1 LGNKVVKSLFGAEH
15 DWIWFK
21 KHGFIRWPK
30 KVEEVYWRYFIDAR
44 SPIYLEYLVDIG
56 EKIKEITK
64 EIGLDVDFTQYTP
77 LISWTPCS
85 IHRADNPEY
94 DLYCFSY
101 RDVLHTGSHTM
112 EQPWL
117 DEASRMNPY
126 TYNITMNVDTAKR
139 KGLKDGDT
147 VELESITGRKV
158 QGRLKLLKGMQP
170 QTVSIAACSGH
181 WAKGMPIAKDKGVN
195 FDILL
200 ELDFNHVD
208 PVSFNMETAV
218 RIKVRK
224 VEEHGAR

>member
-1 LGNKVVKSLFGAEH
+1 MKSTNKIKKLNKDCKIEVLIPDFKGDENALKNVIKSNPEVINHNIEVVKELLARNMIGIGSRSTVLLG
-15 DWIWFK
+15 
-21 KHGFIRWPK
+21 GPRRLR
-30 KVEEVYWRYFIDAR
+30 RYTGDIFIDAR
-44 SPIYLEYLVDIG
+44 SPIYLEYMVDIG

-85 IHRADNPEY
+85 IHRKDNPEY

-126 TYNITMNVDTAKR
+126 TYNIAMNADTAKR

-147 VELESITGRKV
+147 VVLESIAGRKV
-158 QGRLKLLKGMQP
+158 QAD
-170 QTVSIAACSGH
+170 SS
-181 WAKGMPIAKDKGVN
+181 
-195 FDILL
+195 
-200 ELDFNHVD
+200 
-208 PVSFNMETAV
+208 S
-218 RIKVRK
+218 
-224 VEEHGAR
+224 